1 MQIEL
6 PDQTIRDVE
15 ALLAKRGEGDV
26 TAFVERTVQRAV
38 FFDTVR
44 EVKRQNAGVDPQELD
59 RLIDEAVEAARAERR
74 RPVPGADRP

>member
-59 RLIDEAVEAARAERR
+59 HLIDEAVEAVRAERR